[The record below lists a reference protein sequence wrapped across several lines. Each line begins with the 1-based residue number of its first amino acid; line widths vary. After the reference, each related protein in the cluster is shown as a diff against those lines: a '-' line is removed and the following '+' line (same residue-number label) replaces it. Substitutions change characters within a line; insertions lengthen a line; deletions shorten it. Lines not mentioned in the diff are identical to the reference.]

1 MRKILLAT
9 VLAAAALA
17 ILPERSL
24 AGNRDPNNYGY
35 GWLGALAYRTK
46 PRIHQAPLFNY
57 GPYNTQGL
65 VTMHIPQPYHGTY
78 TPADQSLWN
87 RTNYGIPQNQGYGP
101 YQYGQGM
108 GYPQY
113 PQYQQ
118 YQQYQPG
125 PVAPRVVPAYYP
137 GR

>member
-1 MRKILLAT
+1 MKKILLAGI
-9 VLAAAALA
+9 LAAVALA

-24 AGNRDPNNYGY
+24 AGNRDPNSYGY
-35 GWLGALAYRTK
+35 GWLGGLAFRTK
-46 PRIHQAPLFNY
+46 PWIHQNGPLFNY

-78 TPADQSLWN
+78 MPADQTLWN
-87 RTNYGIPQNQGYGP
+87 RTNFGIPQNQGNRQYP
-101 YQYGQGM
+101 YGQGM

-113 PQYQQ
+113 QYQQ
-118 YQQYQPG
+118 PQPV
-125 PVAPRVVPAYYP
+125 PVAPRIVPAYYP

>member
-1 MRKILLAT
+1 MKKILLAG
-9 VLAAAALA
+9 VLAAMALA

-24 AGNRDPNNYGY
+24 AGNRDPNTYGY
-35 GWLGALAYRTK
+35 GWLGGLAFRTK
-46 PRIHQAPLFNY
+46 PRIHQGGPLFNY

-78 TPADQSLWN
+78 TPADQGLWN
-87 RTNYGIPQNQGYGP
+87 RTNFRVPQYPGYGP
-101 YQYGQGM
+101 NQYGPGM

-118 YQQYQPG
+118 
-125 PVAPRVVPAYYP
+125 PVPVDPRVVPAK
-137 GR
+137 